1 MYTPEQFYQD
11 NLDELRKRSN
21 GKEVVNLREVAQ
33 ILGFKDARTVKK
45 KYPFVGGYISL
56 ATLARCLTPENPMD
70 CSIDN

>member
-1 MYTPEQFYQD
+1 MYTPEQLYQD